1 MSFEPKVNVLL
12 VDDHP
17 ENLLA
22 LEAILESLGQ
32 NLVRA
37 TSGAEALRCLLNQDF
52 AVILLDVQ
60 MPDMDGFET
69 ATLIRQRER
78 SRYTPIIFLTAYSTS
93 DKMVY
98 KGYSL
103 GAVDYLFKP
112 IEPEIL
118 KSKVAAFVDLFQKTN
133 EVKRQ
138 AAQLAAM
145 NGELRKREEMF
156 RSLSACSPVGIFLTD
171 TLGRCTYI
179 NPRYQAIYGMTL
191 EESLGDGWT
200 RAIHPQDRERIIAD
214 WYAVSSEGEEY
225 TGEFRTLTPAGIER
239 WVHMS
244 SSPMLCDQGE
254 VIGYV
259 GTIEDIT
266 ERKQAEEEHIKLI
279 REQTA
284 RQEAET
290 ANRLKD
296 EFLATL
302 SHELRTPL
310 TSILGWSRLLRQR
323 KFDEKAIAR
332 ALETIERNAS
342 LQAQLIDDILDV
354 SRIIR
359 GKLHLNLCPVNLTSV
374 ISTVVNSV
382 RPEAEAKNIQLGYV
396 IEPAAQ
402 ENGRSGDGEMERLAE
417 QVTPSQAAPSPF
429 LVFGDI
435 NRLQQVVWNLLNN
448 ALKFTP
454 EGGKVEVR
462 LLISPEFPVLSSE
475 SSSKLISPQ
484 QPQELIGGELAQ
496 AKSSSVLLQVSDTGS
511 GISPDFLPHVFDR
524 FRQADGSITRNQ
536 GGLGLGLAIVRYL
549 VEMHG
554 GSVHAESPGV
564 GQGATFTVK
573 LPLVETGTAKKE
585 GERGGWVVGE
595 VEGDREVEGL
605 GSSGRSQHPSG
616 ISYAYG
622 TPTANGEA
630 APTQSPGSG
639 NPPAAPQ
646 FLHEGNPPPLAVAP
660 RGARHCSLSHRA
672 EVSEL
677 EATGVG
683 VGGQWGGVEKNL
695 SPSYACSTARPNKDA
710 TGTPHHLVTSSPHR
724 SPLKDL
730 QVLVVDDDTDTRD
743 FVTTMLQQFGAT
755 VTSVASVRQ
764 ALSAIEKSL
773 PDVLVSDIGMPEED
787 GYTLIREVRNLEPEI
802 GGHIPAI
809 ALTAYVREQDCTRA
823 LESGFQMYVTKPV
836 EPANLI
842 NAIAKMAQRNCPL

>member
-78 SRYTPIIFLTAYSTS
+78 SRHTPIIFLTAFSTS
-93 DKMVY
+93 DNMVF
-98 KGYSL
+98 KGYSI

-112 IEPEIL
+112 INPEIL
-118 KSKVAAFVDLFQKTN
+118 KSKVAAFVDLFQKTV

-138 AAQLAAM
+138 ATQLAAM
-145 NGELRKREEMF
+145 NKELRKREEMF

-171 TLGRCTYI
+171 TLGKCTYI

-200 RAIHPQDRERIIAD
+200 RAIHPEDRGRVIAD
-214 WYAVSSEGEEY
+214 WYAVSAEGQEY
-225 TGEFRTLTPAGIER
+225 KGEFRILTPTGIER

-244 SSPMLCDQGE
+244 SSPMLSDKGE

-266 ERKQAEEEHIKLI
+266 ERKQAQEEHINFI

-310 TSILGWSRLLRQR
+310 TSILGWARLLRQR
-323 KFDEKAIAR
+323 KLDEKAVER
-332 ALETIERNAS
+332 ALETMERNAN

-359 GKLHLNLCPVNLTSV
+359 GKLHLNLCPVNLTSL
-374 ISTVVNSV
+374 IPTVVDSV
-382 RPEAEAKNIQLGYV
+382 RLEAETKNIELGFL
-396 IEPAAQ
+396 IESSNTGNNQTTANTQQDTLNISASSST
-402 ENGRSGDGEMERLAE
+402 SGF
-417 QVTPSQAAPSPF
+417 V
-429 LVFGDI
+429 VFADPK
-435 NRLQQVVWNLLNN
+435 RLQQIVWNLLNN

-462 LLISPEFPVLSSE
+462 LSISSPESSFEQLSTQQRQLSE
-475 SSSKLISPQ
+475 R
-484 QPQELIGGELAQ
+484 Q
-496 AKSSSVLLQVSDTGS
+496 ASQGKSSSVLLQVSDTGS

-554 GSVHAESPGV
+554 GSVYAQSPGV

-573 LPLVETGTAKKE
+573 LPLVDTENPEEE
-585 GERGGWVVGE
+585 GERGGKELGE
-595 VEGDREVEGL
+595 VGRDRDVGRWNWDTHAEGITPSPSSSSSSLSPRQSHGRGEPPHGETASSASLREELALTEEGFPPEETAVLQEGL
-605 GSSGRSQHPSG
+605 
-616 ISYAYG
+616 
-622 TPTANGEA
+622 PTQATAFVVRVREACPDRDSACPFGEA
-630 APTQSPGSG
+630 VPKA
-639 NPPAAPQ
+639 
-646 FLHEGNPPPLAVAP
+646 
-660 RGARHCSLSHRA
+660 
-672 EVSEL
+672 
-677 EATGVG
+677 
-683 VGGQWGGVEKNL
+683 
-695 SPSYACSTARPNKDA
+695 
-710 TGTPHHLVTSSPHR
+710 
-724 SPLKDL
+724 
-730 QVLVVDDDTDTRD
+730 
-743 FVTTMLQQFGAT
+743 
-755 VTSVASVRQ
+755 
-764 ALSAIEKSL
+764 
-773 PDVLVSDIGMPEED
+773 
-787 GYTLIREVRNLEPEI
+787 
-802 GGHIPAI
+802 
-809 ALTAYVREQDCTRA
+809 
-823 LESGFQMYVTKPV
+823 
-836 EPANLI
+836 
-842 NAIAKMAQRNCPL
+842 